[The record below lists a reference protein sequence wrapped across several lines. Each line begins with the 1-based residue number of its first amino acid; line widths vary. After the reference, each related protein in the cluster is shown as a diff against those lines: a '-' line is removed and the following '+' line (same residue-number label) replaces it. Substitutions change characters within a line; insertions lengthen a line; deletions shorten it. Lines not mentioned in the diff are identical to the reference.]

1 MNRVIIRHLFTKE
14 GPLLLEMLQLVSFK
28 IKLSQAK
35 LQVSPSDNV
44 LKLLSPSIL
53 KRMKV
58 LCVTNFAFHCINNR
72 IN

>member
-1 MNRVIIRHLFTKE
+1 MNRVTIRHLFTKE
-14 GPLLLEMLQLVSFK
+14 GPILLEMLQLVRFK

-53 KRMKV
+53 RIMKV
-58 LCVTNFAFHCINNR
+58 LCITNIAFHCINNR